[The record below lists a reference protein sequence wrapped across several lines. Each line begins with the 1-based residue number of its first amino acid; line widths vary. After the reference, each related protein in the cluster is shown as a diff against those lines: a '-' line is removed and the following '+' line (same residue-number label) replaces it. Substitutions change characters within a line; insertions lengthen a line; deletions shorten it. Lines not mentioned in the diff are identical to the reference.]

1 MEFPQRMLGLEDRY
15 VPEDVVSS
23 DDRGHQAA
31 PIHSVLGE
39 RREYDGAL
47 LLRDH
52 SEVAAYHRI
61 VQDLPGGTAQHDG
74 LPAMRVAVLSGRRAG
89 YEMKE
94 LIRHDYRIA
103 EQRGE
108 SCRKRGH
115 PSAFQHHGYQLAV
128 YCADLSIHRFS
139 RGQALRP
146 NPACPPM
153 PSRATAIRRSGLYR
167 QPENVSTRCAGHE
180 IGCRKRNHAP
190 D

>member
-1 MEFPQRMLGLEDRY
+1 MIGAIR
-15 VPEDVVSS
+15 
-23 DDRGHQAA
+23 AA
-31 PIHSVLGE
+31 AESIPCSGKG
-39 RREYDGAL
+39 REYDGAL

-52 SEVAAYHRI
+52 SGSGCSDHRI

-94 LIRHDYRIA
+94 LIRYDYRIA

-153 PSRATAIRRSGLYR
+153 PSRATAIRR
-167 QPENVSTRCAGHE
+167 VDC
-180 IGCRKRNHAP
+180 IGSPRMCQRGALATK
-190 D
+190 